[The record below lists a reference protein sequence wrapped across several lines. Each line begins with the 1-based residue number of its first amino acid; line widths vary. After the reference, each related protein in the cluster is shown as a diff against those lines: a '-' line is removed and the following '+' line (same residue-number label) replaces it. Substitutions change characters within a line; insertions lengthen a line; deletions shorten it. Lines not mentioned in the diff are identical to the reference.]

1 MDELKSHYIDL
12 GISYISPRQRTVQ
25 RLRNILRGRLCDRSS
40 HLHAR
45 FEFSALPA
53 NGGKVLP
60 HTDARQKIVTLVVS
74 MAREGDWDP
83 SFGGGTD
90 VNRPKEVRHCYNY
103 TNQRVD
109 FDDMEVVHT
118 YEYEPN
124 QAVLFIKTHNSWH
137 SVRPMAGIGSS
148 ALRKTLTINIVR
160 DR

>member
-1 MDELKSHYIDL
+1 MTFRREMHPKIR
-12 GISYISPRQRTVQ
+12 GVIAAPRGTSGGLNSNRE
-25 RLRNILRGRLCDRSS
+25 RYNHGR
-40 HLHAR
+40 
-45 FEFSALPA
+45 
-53 NGGKVLP
+53 
-60 HTDARQKIVTLVVS
+60 
-74 MAREGDWDP
+74 
-83 SFGGGTD
+83 D

-148 ALRKTLTINIVR
+148 AFRKTLTINIVR